1 VRAFLSVPVEVDP
14 DGARE
19 AAARELADPAYAAAE
34 PSLPQ
39 RFFERVG
46 RFLGDVLSAVDGVAP
61 GGLVG
66 VMILLLLVMVV
77 FVVVRLRVGPLAR
90 SPRSGAVTVDRTRS
104 AEDYRRAAQAARDR
118 GDLGTAVRE
127 RFRAI
132 VRELDGRGV
141 LDERS
146 GRTVDEIAAQAGER
160 LPHRECE
167 LRAAATVFDDVVYGG
182 HPATEAGYDVLAAL
196 DSALQAERPAMA
208 AR

>member
-1 VRAFLSVPVEVDP
+1 MPVEVDP
-14 DGARE
+14 DAARE

-34 PSLPQ
+34 PSFPQ
-39 RFFERVG
+39 QVFERIG
-46 RFLGDVLSAVDGVAP
+46 RFLGDVLSAVGDVAP

-66 VMILLLLVMVV
+66 AMILLLLAVVV
-77 FVVVRLRVGPLAR
+77 FIVIRLRVGPLAR
-90 SPRSGAVTVDRTRS
+90 SLRSDVVTVDRGRS
-104 AEDYRRAAQAARDR
+104 SEDYRQAAEAARDR

-146 GRTVDEIAAQAGER
+146 GRTVDEIAAQAGQR
-160 LPHRECE
+160 LPHRASE
-167 LRAAATVFDDVVYGG
+167 LRAAATLFDDVVYGG
-182 HPATEAGYDVLAAL
+182 HPPTEAGYDAVAAL
-196 DSALQAERPAMA
+196 DTALQAERPAMA